1 MFGKVTT
8 ILFQEWNIVSSAVY
22 NVLTTSDVWLK
33 LELKMLVYRGE
44 GVSISGY
51 RGMAVGIEANIC
63 RRFFWCGVGMERPD
77 SYVDEEHIGI

>member
-1 MFGKVTT
+1 
-8 ILFQEWNIVSSAVY
+8 
-22 NVLTTSDVWLK
+22 
-33 LELKMLVYRGE
+33 MLVYRGE

>member
-1 MFGKVTT
+1 
-8 ILFQEWNIVSSAVY
+8 
-22 NVLTTSDVWLK
+22 
-33 LELKMLVYRGE
+33 MLVYRGE

-51 RGMAVGIEANIC
+51 RGMAVGIESNIC